1 MTSQQVPP
9 FVAALLR
16 AGAGAPRDDNGVNP
30 TDQTNPLVPS
40 SEMRGEAVPG
50 VLRKSWS
57 PGACIDPLW
66 VDRLISQ
73 KERLYTRP
81 PRGYAAGGFHE
92 PAKHRRY
99 MKIVARTPTELIIR
113 DSALM
118 LRGFGIFLAALGAF
132 AIWVGMTQDSDGRV
146 GTVPVVLGSLIALG
160 GLALFALPSRKTFAF
175 SKTERVFVIAKE
187 RFGRVERQ
195 TIPLRDIADVSVEE
209 STSSDSGST
218 YRVSVTLV
226 DQRRVAWTSYYTSGY
241 ISKRAVV
248 EVVREFLGFDA
259 SPVLGTGA
267 TTISDERAARR
278 GRVGLFIMGA
288 VCCLFLGIGLTM
300 LIKEQRRLL
309 MYEPV
314 AATVL
319 SARVEEHSDSDG
331 STYEPVVV
339 YRYRV
344 ADREYTASRVTPL
357 RESRGGDWARRVTSR
372 YAIGG
377 DYTAFYDPEDPAEA
391 FLLRSRSFLP
401 WAFVGIPFVGIML
414 LVAGIRASGESARMS
429 HWPRSRSG
437 LS

>member
-1 MTSQQVPP
+1 
-9 FVAALLR
+9 
-16 AGAGAPRDDNGVNP
+16 
-30 TDQTNPLVPS
+30 
-40 SEMRGEAVPG
+40 
-50 VLRKSWS
+50 
-57 PGACIDPLW
+57 
-66 VDRLISQ
+66 
-73 KERLYTRP
+73 
-81 PRGYAAGGFHE
+81 
-92 PAKHRRY
+92 

-113 DSALM
+113 DSALT

-146 GTVPVVLGSLIALG
+146 GTVPVVIGSLIALG

-175 SKTERVFVIAKE
+175 SKTERLFVIAKE

-209 STSSDSGST
+209 STSGDSGST
-218 YRVSVTLV
+218 YRVSVTLM

-241 ISKRAVV
+241 VSKRAVV
-248 EVVREFLGFDA
+248 EVAREFLGFDA

-267 TTISDERAARR
+267 TTVGDERAARR

-288 VCCLFLGIGLTM
+288 ACCLFLGIGVTM

-309 MYEPV
+309 MFEPV
-314 AATVL
+314 TATVL

-357 RESRGGDWARRVTSR
+357 RESRSGDWARRVTSR

-401 WAFVGIPFVGIML
+401 WAFVGIPFAGIL
-414 LVAGIRASGESARMS
+414 FLVAAIRGSRESARMS

-437 LS
+437 LA